1 MYVSYHQDDWNT
13 FLPLAEFSY
22 NSSDHSSTKQ
32 SQFFTVN
39 GSDPPFDSDHITKDT
54 PARKLSTK
62 IQSVQQDVN
71 RELVTET
78 NRFKSYADKSR
89 EKPLVFNPG
98 VSL

>member
-1 MYVSYHQDDWNT
+1 MFFSYHQDDWNT
-13 FLPLAEFSY
+13 FLPMAEFAY
-22 NSSDHSSTKQ
+22 NNSDHSLTKQ
-32 SQFFTVN
+32 SQFFTLY
-39 GSDPPFDSDHITKDT
+39 GSDPPCDSDHITQDT

-62 IQSVQQDVN
+62 IQSVQQDFN
-71 RELVTET
+71 RELVADM